1 MRYHSRQMVKP
12 PDLNAHNK
20 LFGGRL
26 LAWLDEECWIYA
38 SCQLGTTSVVT
49 KYMSEINFV
58 AGATQGDIVEF
69 GLETLRVG
77 RTSITLRAE
86 ARLKFS
92 QKVIIEISEL
102 VFVCVDEEGRPVPHG
117 KTLDTL
123 SVMED

>member
-1 MRYHSRQMVKP
+1 MKYYSRQMVKP
-12 PDLNAHNK
+12 PDLNAHNN

-58 AGATQGDIVEF
+58 AGAKQGDIVEF
-69 GLETLRVG
+69 GLQTLKVG

-92 QKVIIEISEL
+92 RKVIIEINEL
-102 VFVCVDEEGRPVPHG
+102 VFVCVDDDDRPMAHG
-117 KTLDTL
+117 KTMATL
-123 SVMED
+123 ES